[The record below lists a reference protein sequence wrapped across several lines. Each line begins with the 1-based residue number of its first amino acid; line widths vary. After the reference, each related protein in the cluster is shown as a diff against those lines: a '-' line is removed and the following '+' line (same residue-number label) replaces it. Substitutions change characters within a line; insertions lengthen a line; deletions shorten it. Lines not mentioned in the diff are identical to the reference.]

1 MINDFTPN
9 KTVIADEK
17 DYPSFNSQVRN
28 LTEKKTK

>member
-17 DYPSFNSQVRN
+17 DYPSFNGQVRN
-28 LTEKKTK
+28 LTDKKTK